1 MINMEFR
8 PQTDLRNE
16 SMGYKI
22 REAVSQKVPYI
33 CVFGKNEVENNSVS
47 VRKRGEKD
55 SVTMKLDDFY
65 KLLGEEIRDKR

>member
-1 MINMEFR
+1 MIDMELR

-22 REAVSQKVPYI
+22 REAVSQKPPYV
-33 CVFGKNEVENNSVS
+33 CVFGKNEIENNSVS

-55 SVTMKLDDFY
+55 SVTMKLEEFY
-65 KLLGEEIRDKR
+65 ALLKEDVKFKR